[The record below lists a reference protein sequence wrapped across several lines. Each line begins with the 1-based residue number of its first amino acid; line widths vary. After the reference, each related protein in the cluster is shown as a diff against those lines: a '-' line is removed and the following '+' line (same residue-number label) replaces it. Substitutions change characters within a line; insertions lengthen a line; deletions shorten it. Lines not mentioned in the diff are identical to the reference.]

1 MIAEGETEVEATA
14 RRRGMHR
21 PVSLAM
27 AAAALLGLAGCGE
40 PLHPSKWKGPPD
52 EIPEGEGLLTG
63 EDGEWIIYGA

>member
-1 MIAEGETEVEATA
+1 MKTKLRPLRRVKARLRRTAMPVVSVPAIAAV
-14 RRRGMHR
+14 
-21 PVSLAM
+21 V
-27 AAAALLGLAGCGE
+27 GLAACGE